1 MKPRGGEG
9 QNGRLKCPVGLLV
22 TNSSTLISK
31 IIVAKLN
38 SCVKM
43 VFGGI

>member
-1 MKPRGGEG
+1 MTPTGIFDCFFG
-9 QNGRLKCPVGLLV
+9 NIAIF

-43 VFGGI
+43 VFWGI